1 MEERVKSAISP
12 CKAMILS
19 IFCVYELH
27 FFVNY
32 FTKKKHNYKVKMLEK
47 IDEFIAL
54 IIKSNAISIQ
64 TYSLIYTELFNY
76 SINLRHKNVNMS
88 VSLMNIV
95 EMFLKP
101 ISKHYLLDNNV
112 DNANTLCKLGI
123 RLISIFNFM
132 GKGQNFDTVLE
143 SILSTYGYTK
153 KWSLS
158 MMHKVDKYK
167 MLLTFIEPMIGI
179 IIENEEFI
187 NMEIVEQ
194 FLYHTI
200 ENEEHDKIDDW
211 FYVSNIVA
219 SYLIK
224 NE

>member
-1 MEERVKSAISP
+1 
-12 CKAMILS
+12 
-19 IFCVYELH
+19 
-27 FFVNY
+27 
-32 FTKKKHNYKVKMLEK
+32 MLER

-54 IIKSNAISIQ
+54 IIKNNDISIQ

-76 SINLRHKNVNMS
+76 TMDLRRKKVNCS

-101 ISKHYLLDNNV
+101 MSKHYLMDNNV
-112 DNANTLCKLGI
+112 NNANTLCKLGI

-132 GKGQNFDTVLE
+132 GKGQNFDTILE
-143 SILSTYGYTK
+143 SILCTYGYTK

-167 MLLTFIEPMIGI
+167 VLLTFIEPMIGI

-187 NMEIVEQ
+187 NMEIVNQ
-194 FLYHTI
+194 FLYHSI
-200 ENEEHDKIDDW
+200 ENEEHDRIDDW
-211 FYVSNIVA
+211 FNVSNIVA